1 MVVAAGVAAAAAAVG
16 GAAISADASRSAA
29 NKQKDAAYNASNVQ
43 QQMFNTIR
51 GDLSPYNQF
60 GQNALGPLNS
70 LLGMSGGSVDPATM
84 QKALQNMPGYQFTL
98 NQGLQSVQNSAA
110 ARGLGSSGAAL
121 RGAADYATG
130 LAQSNY
136 DRYYNQ
142 LMQAAGLGENAASMT
157 GQFGTQTAQ
166 SIGQNLIGAANAQ
179 AAGQIGQANAWGGA
193 LSNIGSMAGLYAMG
207 GFSDRRLKEQ
217 IVPIGKLDNGLTI
230 YSYQFKGDD
239 RCQIG
244 LMADEVEKIHP
255 DAVSTHESGYKMVD
269 YAKAVL

>member
-1 MVVAAGVAAAAAAVG
+1 MVVAAGVAAAAAVG

-29 NKQKDAAYNASNVQ
+29 NKQKDAANNATNYQ
-43 QQMFNTIR
+43 ERMFNEIR

-60 GQNALGPLNS
+60 GQGALGPLNS
-70 LLGMSGGSVDPATM
+70 LLGMSGGTVDPAAM

-136 DRYYNQ
+136 NQYFNQ

-166 SIGQNLIGAANAQ
+166 SIGQNMIGAGNAM
-179 AAGQIGQANAWGGA
+179 AAGQMGQANAYAGA
-193 LSNIGSMAGLYAMG
+193 LNNMADMGGLYMLMK
-207 GFSDRRLKEQ
+207 SDRRLKAN
-217 IVPIGKLDNGLTI
+217 IKPIGKLDNGLTI
-230 YSYQFKGDD
+230 YSYTINGSF
-239 RCQIG
+239 QIG
-244 LMADEVEKIHP
+244 LMADEVESIHP
-255 DAVSTHESGYKMVD
+255 EAVVEHPRGYKMVN
-269 YAKAVL
+269 YSKAVA